1 MQNEQLALPGFPKR
15 AGANVKIGSRAD
27 LQRQLNELEQRLYNV
42 EFDLMTLKTRLDRW
56 EEEDDE

>member
-15 AGANVKIGSRAD
+15 ASAHVKTGSRAD

-42 EFDLMTLKTRLDRW
+42 EFDLMTLETRMDRW